1 LISQLIA
8 TIFSIDR
15 HTSIFGFYGR
25 FNGGLLSIIFYI
37 GLYYALISNLNR
49 EAIVKVLKLSV
60 FTGFLVVLIGLPGK
74 VNHDLLCYVFT
85 NQLNNNCWTEQFKPA
100 ERMFS
105 TLGQPNW
112 LGAYLTVNFFL
123 VLYFFLNTNKANK
136 LSSFFY
142 LTALPIIFTGTLFSR
157 SRSAILSLFVGYF
170 ALIVLFIFLKKNFV
184 KTGTVIKKLA
194 LLTLVLLS
202 LVVIFK
208 TGINQVDRLINFNFI
223 NDKKVIKPQ
232 TKEDIPILVTE
243 SFDIRKI
250 VWKGAIELGKRY
262 PLFGTGVET
271 FGYAYYFTRPK
282 EHNLTSEWDYL
293 YNKAHNE
300 YLNYLA
306 TTGFIGLTAYLF
318 LIFCFLWYAFK
329 RLFRDDDIILKLSLI
344 ASYISILITN
354 FFGFSTTTI
363 NLFFYLIPAM
373 FFIISE
379 KDIKKKKEND
389 YSYSSVNF
397 NNLGYG
403 QLLSLFV
410 LVIVTLFNV
419 FYFISYWIAD
429 TVYNQGQNYNAMSD
443 YYSSAAFFKKALSYK
458 YEHVYQDKLSYT
470 LANLAFLAAY
480 QKEKD
485 ITDQYIKE
493 SKSYNE
499 QSITA
504 SPQNILYWRTRAK
517 NYYLYYLT
525 NANPKELEEGIAA
538 LIYASK
544 IAPTDAKIPYTIA
557 VFYSLLSKTDKNKK
571 SEYINKA
578 FTSLNEAIDLKPNY
592 RDAYFL
598 KGQLLAKIGKK
609 DEAKRTFFHILQN
622 INPKDQEVLDELK
635 KIN

>member
-1 LISQLIA
+1 
-8 TIFSIDR
+8 
-15 HTSIFGFYGR
+15 
-25 FNGGLLSIIFYI
+25 
-37 GLYYALISNLNR
+37 
-49 EAIVKVLKLSV
+49 
-60 FTGFLVVLIGLPGK
+60 
-74 VNHDLLCYVFT
+74 
-85 NQLNNNCWTEQFKPA
+85 
-100 ERMFS
+100 
-105 TLGQPNW
+105 
-112 LGAYLTVNFFL
+112 
-123 VLYFFLNTNKANK
+123 
-136 LSSFFY
+136 
-142 LTALPIIFTGTLFSR
+142 
-157 SRSAILSLFVGYF
+157 
-170 ALIVLFIFLKKNFV
+170 
-184 KTGTVIKKLA
+184 
-194 LLTLVLLS
+194 
-202 LVVIFK
+202 
-208 TGINQVDRLINFNFI
+208 
-223 NDKKVIKPQ
+223 
-232 TKEDIPILVTE
+232 
-243 SFDIRKI
+243 
-250 VWKGAIELGKRY
+250 
-262 PLFGTGVET
+262 
-271 FGYAYYFTRPK
+271 
-282 EHNLTSEWDYL
+282 
-293 YNKAHNE
+293 
-300 YLNYLA
+300 
-306 TTGFIGLTAYLF
+306 
-318 LIFCFLWYAFK
+318 
-329 RLFRDDDIILKLSLI
+329 
-344 ASYISILITN
+344 
-354 FFGFSTTTI
+354 
-363 NLFFYLIPAM
+363 M

-525 NANPKELEEGIAA
+525 NANPKELEEGIVA

-544 IAPTDAKIPYTIA
+544 IAPTDAKIPYTLA
-557 VFYSLLSKTDKNKK
+557 VFYSLLSETDKHKK
-571 SEYINKA
+571 SEFINKA